1 MSDTVGIAESPLD
14 LELDGDRSFTLRER
28 HWQRTYQEAVAR
40 KPISVSSET
49 APIGYAENFTKLLE
63 SSDPFIQPDELIVGC
78 CLGTPEDKIDL
89 GFYNAH
95 YPPGYAT
102 LLREGLP
109 GIRDRARRRS
119 ANETEPHK
127 LAFLRAVE
135 IAYEA
140 ACRYA
145 AKYANHA
152 RELIELG
159 ADPSR
164 TYDLTRIASVCDEI
178 ATQAPQSFHG
188 ALQLVQFTRLF
199 GGRGCIGRFDQWM
212 YPFYINDIEA
222 GRLTEQGAQELLECL
237 FVKLN
242 HFPEARQASNDS
254 LRNITLGGQT
264 ASGEDACNELS
275 YACLEAS
282 AKLMLPEPK
291 LNARFFP
298 GSPQRWLTECCRV
311 LAKGGNVL
319 AVYNDEVAVPAL
331 SRLGIPLEDAR
342 DYCNDGCSELLIGGK
357 STLRF
362 QVHDALPVLTETV
375 MEGDHHSFET
385 FEDVVS
391 DYKSR
396 LLRYVPDDHG
406 QDYPVTSPYFA
417 ATIEDCLEDA
427 SSLGARYNIAG
438 SILAQ
443 VGNVADGLAAIKK
456 LIYEDGTLEWKD
468 LAAAIDQDYEGC
480 EPLRQMLR
488 NRAPKFGNGDD
499 SVDCL
504 ATEVAEFF
512 CDAVHERAQN
522 PKGPGNKR
530 APGLMC
536 FGIHRKQD
544 ISASPDGRRKGDQT
558 ASSFSPSVG
567 MDRSGPTAV
576 LRSVA
581 SVDLTKA
588 SHGSVLDMALHTA
601 ILRGED
607 AFEKFVAL
615 IDGFLNVQSTAT
627 LQMNIIDRDTLLRA
641 RENPDSDEFRTL
653 IVRVWGFSAV
663 FVDLPTALQDHV
675 LARTEHGAFS

>member
-1 MSDTVGIAESPLD
+1 MSESTAQLMTVSPLD
-14 LELDGDRSFTLRER
+14 LNLDTGRSFRLRQM
-28 HWQRTYQEAVAR
+28 HWEGTYREAVTEKCVGGSAG
-40 KPISVSSET
+40 ET
-49 APIGYAENFTKLLE
+49 QIHYAEDFAKLLE
-63 SSDPFIQPDELIVGC
+63 ASDPFIQPDELIVGS
-78 CLGTPEDKIDL
+78 CLVTPEDEIDV

-102 LLREGLP
+102 LLREGLT

-119 ANETEPHK
+119 AEETDPEK
-127 LAFLRAVE
+127 QAFLRAVE
-135 IAYEA
+135 IAYDA

-145 AKYANHA
+145 EKHADFA
-152 RELIELG
+152 REMAVTE

-164 TYDLTRIASVCDEI
+164 MNDLTRIASACDEL
-178 ATQAPQSFHG
+178 ATQAPQSFHA
-188 ALQLVQFTRLF
+188 ALQLVQFTRIL

-212 YPFYINDIEA
+212 WPFYENDIET
-222 GRLTEQGAQELLECL
+222 GVLTREEAQELLECL
-237 FVKLN
+237 FVKIN
-242 HFPEARQASNDS
+242 HFPEARQATNDN

-264 ASGEDACNELS
+264 ESGEDACNELS

-282 AKLMLPEPK
+282 ARLMLPEPK
-291 LNARFFP
+291 LNTRFFP
-298 GSPQRWLTECCRV
+298 GSSPRWLQECCRV

-319 AVYNDEVAVPAL
+319 AVYNDEIAVPAL

-375 MEGDHHSFET
+375 MESEHRTYET
-385 FEDVVS
+385 FEDVVA
-391 DYKSR
+391 DFKSR
-396 LLRYVPDDHG
+396 LMRYVPDDLG
-406 QDYPVTSPYFA
+406 KDYPVTSPYFA
-417 ATIEDCLEDA
+417 ATIEDCLGNA
-427 SSLGARYNIAG
+427 SPKARYNIAG

-443 VGNVADGLAAIKK
+443 VGNAADGLAAIKK
-456 LIYEDGTLEWKD
+456 LIFEEAVLTWDELV
-468 LAAAIDQDYEGC
+468 AAINQDYEGY

-488 NRAPKFGNGDD
+488 NRPPKYGNDD
-499 SVDCL
+499 DYVDGL
-504 ATEVAEFF
+504 AKEIAEFF
-512 CDAVHERAQN
+512 CDAIHENAQN
-522 PKGPGNKR
+522 PEGSGNKR

-536 FGIHRKQD
+536 FGIHRKGE
-544 ISASPDGRRKGDQT
+544 IPASPDGRRKGDQT
-558 ASSFSPSVG
+558 ANSFSPSVG

-581 SVDLTKA
+581 KVDLTKA

-601 ILRGED
+601 VMQGEE

-615 IDGFLNVQSTAT
+615 IDGFLKMKGSAT
-627 LQMNIIDRDTLLRA
+627 LQMNIMDRDTLLRA
-641 RENPDSDEFRTL
+641 RENPDADEFRTL

-675 LARTEHGAFS
+675 LARTEHGAL